1 MRERPRVCLA
11 MMGVIG
17 IFPNKAQH
25 ELGQHFADS
34 RSPHPCASSH
44 GVSITSHRLIRLTSK
59 HNIPQDLASYTNCA
73 EGGDAVTFNRAETFP
88 VLDFDDFFIW
98 CRQECI

>member
-17 IFPNKAQH
+17 IFPNKAQQQ
-25 ELGQHFADS
+25 LGQLFAGS
-34 RSPHPCASSH
+34 RFSHPCASSH

-59 HNIPQDLASYTNCA
+59 HKIPQDLASHTNCA
-73 EGGDAVTFNRAETFP
+73 EGKDAVTFTGQKHFRCLISMTS
-88 VLDFDDFFIW
+88 
-98 CRQECI
+98 

>member
-1 MRERPRVCLA
+1 MIGF
-11 MMGVIG
+11 MG

-59 HNIPQDLASYTNCA
+59 HKIPQDLASHTNCA
-73 EGGDAVTFNRAETFP
+73 EGKDAVTFTGQKHFRCLISMTSLFGVDKSVYEENQASKFP
-88 VLDFDDFFIW
+88 
-98 CRQECI
+98 